1 MSRVDPTEYV
11 DPAHRVVLLWVSVLV
26 IQGNSNQREALII
39 FSMVLGSLLFGPGQ
53 VGSRLFTGQITSE
66 NPGLMKQCYNGNF
79 GDPAPDIYSFCAVY

>member
-39 FSMVLGSLLFGPGQ
+39 FSMVLGSLFWSWAGRIKVVHGSDY
-53 VGSRLFTGQITSE
+53 VGKSRSHETL
-66 NPGLMKQCYNGNF
+66 L
-79 GDPAPDIYSFCAVY
+79 